1 MTLLALLIPVVAF
14 SSPARAQPAE
24 TSARAL
30 FEAGQYEQAI
40 RAVAQERQRGMNE
53 PADIYLSAQS
63 YERLGQPDRAK
74 AEFALL
80 DDLKDAAWRLVG
92 DSAESLIDT
101 DVEQALKAA
110 TQAAASAPDFFFA
123 QYQLGLVK
131 AERQDWT
138 GAADAFE
145 RASQIDPTFAYAHY
159 YAGLTY
165 SKVKRVDRTA
175 THFEVFLKL
184 APKAPERAA
193 VESIMR
199 TLRGR

>member
-1 MTLLALLIPVVAF
+1 MQFLAILVAVAALALPVLAE
-14 SSPARAQPAE
+14 PAE

-40 RAVAQERQRGMNE
+40 QAVEQDRQHGMNE
-53 PADIYLSAQS
+53 PADAYLSAQS
-63 YERLGQPDRAK
+63 YEKLGQPDRAK
-74 AEFALL
+74 TEFALL
-80 DDLKDAAWRLVG
+80 ERVDDPAWKLVG
-92 DSAESLIDT
+92 RSAVSLIDG
-101 DVEQALKAA
+101 DSEQALKTA
-110 TQAAASAPDFFFA
+110 TQAAASAPEFFFA

-138 GAADAFE
+138 GAAEAFE
-145 RASQIDPTFAYAHY
+145 RATQIDPTFAYAHY
-159 YAGLTY
+159 YAGLAY
-165 SKVKRVDRTA
+165 SKVKRADRTA

-184 APKAPERAA
+184 APKAPERPA

>member
-1 MTLLALLIPVVAF
+1 MKRLAILVAITAL
-14 SSPARAQPAE
+14 SSPVLAQPAGM
-24 TSARAL
+24 SARAL

-40 RAVAQERQRGMNE
+40 HAITQERQHGMNE
-53 PADIYLSAQS
+53 PAETYLSAQS

-74 AEFALL
+74 AELALL
-80 DDLKDAAWRLVG
+80 ADVDDAAWKLVG
-92 DSAESLIDT
+92 GSAESLIDANI
-101 DVEQALKAA
+101 EQALEAA

-145 RASQIDPTFAYAHY
+145 RATQIDPTFAYAHY
-159 YAGLTY
+159 YAGLVY
-165 SKVKRVDRTA
+165 SKVKRADRTA

-184 APKAPERAA
+184 APKAPERLA

>member
-1 MTLLALLIPVVAF
+1 MKFLAILVAVAAL
-14 SSPARAQPAE
+14 SLPILAQPAE

-40 RAVAQERQRGMNE
+40 QAVAQDRQHGTNE
-53 PADIYLSAQS
+53 PADAYLSAQS
-63 YERLGQPDRAK
+63 YEKLGQPDRAK

-80 DDLKDAAWRLVG
+80 ERVEDAAWQLVG
-92 DSAESLIDT
+92 HSAVSLIDG
-101 DVEQALKAA
+101 DSEQALKAA

-138 GAADAFE
+138 GTTEAFE
-145 RASQIDPTFAYAHY
+145 RATQIDPTFAYAHY
-159 YAGLTY
+159 YAGLAY
-165 SKVKRVDRTA
+165 SKVKRADRTA

-184 APKAPERAA
+184 APKAPERPA

>member
-1 MTLLALLIPVVAF
+1 MKFLAILVAVAALSLPVL
-14 SSPARAQPAE
+14 AQRAE

-30 FEAGQYEQAI
+30 FEAGQYEQALHV
-40 RAVAQERQRGMNE
+40 VAQERQHGMNE
-53 PADIYLSAQS
+53 PADTYLSAQS
-63 YERLGQPDRAK
+63 YEKLGQPDRAK

-80 DDLKDAAWRLVG
+80 ERVEDAAWQLVG
-92 DSAESLIDT
+92 HSAVSLIDG
-101 DVEQALKAA
+101 DSEQALKTA

-138 GAADAFE
+138 GTAEAFE
-145 RASQIDPTFAYAHY
+145 RATQIDPTFAYAHY
-159 YAGLTY
+159 YAGLAY
-165 SKVKRVDRTA
+165 SKVKRADRTA

-184 APKAPERAA
+184 APKAPERPA